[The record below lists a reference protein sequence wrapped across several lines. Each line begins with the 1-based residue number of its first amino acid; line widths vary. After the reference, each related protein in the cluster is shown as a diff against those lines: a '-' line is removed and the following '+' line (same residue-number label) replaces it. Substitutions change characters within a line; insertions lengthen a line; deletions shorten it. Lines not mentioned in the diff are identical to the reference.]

1 MSTIKAKNIKQTVIG
16 GTTQPLKIG
25 GILED
30 GSDAKITIDTS
41 GNTTL
46 SQVIGIKFPA
56 TQVPSTDANTL
67 DDYEEGTFTPYI
79 YGTTLAGVGTY
90 VNQYGRYTKIG
101 NLVHVSG
108 WLDWS
113 SHTGTGDMKIGGLPL
128 SVLNSGFI
136 NANILSQN
144 VTVPA
149 NNLFSGGYVGNGT
162 TIVNLTSTTIATG
175 ITNMVSMDSSAWLM
189 FNFVYETA

>member
-1 MSTIKAKNIKQTVIG
+1 MSTIKAKNIKQTVIS

-56 TQVPSTDANTL
+56 TQVPSSDANTL

-79 YGTTLAGVGTY
+79 YGDVTAGVGTY
-90 VNQYGRYTKIG
+90 SIQYGKYTKVG
-101 NLVHVSG
+101 NLVSIVLSIN
-108 WLDWS
+108 WTN
-113 SHTGTGDMKIGGLPL
+113 HTGSGAAKIGGLP
-128 SVLNSGFI
+128 FI
-136 NANILSQN
+136 NSYYDIPVA
-144 VTVPA
+144 
-149 NNLFSGGYVGNGT
+149 YVSNGT
-162 TIVNLTSTTIATG
+162 GHVSDGAKYAVIQASASHVYMGIYSTTTGYWISGRVLTTGGDVYISATYL
-175 ITNMVSMDSSAWLM
+175 VA
-189 FNFVYETA
+189 